1 MAKRGKKPADDLTA
15 HDLDGVQVGLLADED
30 AYDRRTPWRLASW
43 GIGAVGAVTIAV
55 LANQSYVHKRQD
67 QVAVSD
73 LARRSEQIQTI
84 ARESRSDIRR
94 LSAAIDTLNGDRDRL
109 YARATALEQ
118 GLESVTGSINRQN
131 VAFSS
136 LASSIPPLIVPD
148 LKNTDPKPPPSSPRT
163 IASERSQP
171 ASSPQSAN
179 NEPAPIAHA
188 NPTTA
193 GVATAPTPQP
203 TAETSAPA
211 ATSSLATSQPPA
223 APETKSETADAASD
237 VTASIPA
244 DPAPVPEVAVPRTT
258 FGVDLGT
265 ASSIGGL
272 RTLWRRM
279 TATHQSVLGD
289 LQPVIALRER
299 KRPLS
304 VQLRLVAGPLHDAAR
319 AAEICVAIAASR
331 HSCATTTFEGQTLA
345 MDPEP
350 AAVPHPPRRRSN
362 PRHVARD
369 KPTAAQPS
377 RPTSAP
383 HTAQSR

>member
-15 HDLDGVQVGLLADED
+15 HDLDGMQVGLLADED

-73 LARRSEQIQTI
+73 LARRSEQIQAI
-84 ARESRSDIRR
+84 ARESRNDIRR

-118 GLESVTGSINRQN
+118 GLESVTGSVNRQN

-136 LASSIPPLIVPD
+136 LATSIPPLIVPD
-148 LKNTDPKPPPSSPRT
+148 LKNADQKPAPSASKT
-163 IASERSQP
+163 IASEQPQLASPPRSANKESAPSAAPNPTMAAVTTTPALQP
-171 ASSPQSAN
+171 A
-179 NEPAPIAHA
+179 
-188 NPTTA
+188 
-193 GVATAPTPQP
+193 
-203 TAETSAPA
+203 AETSAPA
-211 ATSSLATSQPPA
+211 AIPSLATPQPSA
-223 APETKSETADAASD
+223 ASETRSETADAASNI
-237 VTASIPA
+237 TASIPA

-272 RTLWRRM
+272 RALWRRM
-279 TATHQSVLGD
+279 TATHKSILGD

-299 KRPLS
+299 KSPLG
-304 VQLRLVAGPLHDAAR
+304 VQLRLVAGPLDNAAR
-319 AAEICVAIAASR
+319 AAEICATIAASR
-331 HSCATTTFEGQTLA
+331 HSCATTTFEGQKLA
-345 MDPEP
+345 MDAEP
-350 AAVPHPPRRRSN
+350 AAVPHPPHRRSN
-362 PRHVARD
+362 PRQAARD
-369 KPTAAQPS
+369 KPTTAHPPS
-377 RPTSAP
+377 ATPAT
-383 HTAQSR
+383 QSR